1 MSASASL
8 PVQAEQ
14 DRLAPVLSTLAALAQ
29 RIDAEGVYPRQILFD
44 LGAAGAFAG
53 ASHPGTV
60 FATVE
65 AMERVSALCLST
77 GFCTWCHTALVWY
90 LARSEND
97 AARRHLPAL
106 ASGAQLGGTGL
117 SNPMKA
123 ASGLETLALRGERVP
138 GGYRVTGVLPW
149 VSNVC
154 ADHLFASVFALADG
168 RRVMAVFNCGAQG
181 LRLVPGA
188 RFIALE
194 GTGTYSVRL
203 RDVFVPDQDVLAE
216 DAAGF
221 LPRIRQGFVLLQ
233 MGMALGVTLGAVR
246 GMRASGPGRA
256 PIAKH
261 VTPGITEIETRLAAL
276 RESARRLAAELD
288 APPDLA
294 TWRQTLRLRR
304 EASFLAL
311 DATRSATLLAGAA
324 GFREGSDVARRAR
337 EATFVA
343 IVSPSVKHIGH
354 ELERTA

>member
-1 MSASASL
+1 MSVAASL

-14 DRLAPVLSTLAALAQ
+14 DRLAPVLSRLAPLAQ
-29 RIDAEGVYPRQILFD
+29 RIDAEGAYPREILSD

-65 AMERVSALCLST
+65 AMEQVSALCLST
-77 GFCTWCHTALVWY
+77 GFCTWCHAALVWY
-90 LARSEND
+90 LTRTDNAE
-97 AARRHLPAL
+97 ARRHLPAL
-106 ASGAQLGGTGL
+106 AGGERLGGTGL

-123 ASGLETLALRGERVP
+123 ASGLEALALRGVRAP

-149 VSNVC
+149 VSNVGE
-154 ADHLFASVFALADG
+154 DHLFASVFALEDG
-168 RRVMAVFNCGAQG
+168 RRVMAVFNCGAEG

-194 GTGTYSVRL
+194 GTGTFSVRL
-203 RDVFVPDQDVLAE
+203 RDVFVPDEDVLAE

-233 MGMALGVTLGAVR
+233 MGMALGVTLGAAR
-246 GMRASGPGRA
+246 GMRDSGPGRA

-261 VTPGITEIETRLAAL
+261 VTPGMIEIETRLAAL
-276 RESARRLAAELD
+276 REGARRLTIELD

-294 TWRQTLRLRR
+294 SWRETLRLRR
-304 EASFLAL
+304 DASFLAL

-324 GFREGSDVARRAR
+324 GFREGSEVARRSR

-343 IVSPSVKHIGH
+343 IVSPSVKHIGY
-354 ELERTA
+354 ELARTA